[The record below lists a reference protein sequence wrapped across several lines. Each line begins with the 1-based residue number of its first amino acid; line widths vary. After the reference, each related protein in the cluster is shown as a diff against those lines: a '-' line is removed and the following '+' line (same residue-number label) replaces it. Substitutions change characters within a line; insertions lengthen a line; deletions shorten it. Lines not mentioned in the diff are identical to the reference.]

1 MFWQYCTYHGK
12 CLFVCEH
19 VCFVSTVLTMVNVYL
34 CVSMCVCQYCTYHGK
49 CLFVCEH
56 VCFVST
62 ALTMVNVYLCV
73 SMCVLAVLYLPW

>member
-1 MFWQYCTYHGK
+1 MFCQYCTYHGK

-34 CVSMCVCQYCTYHGK
+34 CVSMCG
-49 CLFVCEH
+49 
-56 VCFVST
+56 FVST
-62 ALTMVNVYLCV
+62 VLTMVNVYLCV

>member
-19 VCFVSTVLTMVNVYL
+19 VFVSTV
-34 CVSMCVCQYCTYHGK
+34 
-49 CLFVCEH
+49 
-56 VCFVST
+56 
-62 ALTMVNVYLCV
+62 LTMVNVYLCV